1 MSVANANQ
9 SPEIEVDLNPEF
21 ISPPNHLK
29 TKLGGRSL
37 NFDAAAIARAES
49 ALAGMSTQFAD
60 WLDDEITKLEAAH
73 KLILTEGTGEKEME
87 AFYRH
92 AHDLKG
98 LGSTYGFPIVS
109 QFAAS
114 LTKLID
120 SPEARVK
127 APKQLLS
134 AHVNSIIAAVR
145 QKIKDT
151 NHPVGNALLAEL
163 TKQVAKYDSGN

>member
-1 MSVANANQ
+1 MSLANASQN
-9 SPEIEVDLNPEF
+9 PEIEVDENPEF
-21 ISPPNHLK
+21 ITPPNHLK

-60 WLDDEITKLEAAH
+60 WLDDEIAKIEAAH
-73 KLILTEGTGEKEME
+73 KVILAPGAGEKEME

-98 LGSTYGFPIVS
+98 LGSTYGYPIVS

-120 SPEARVK
+120 SPEARVR

-134 AHVNSIIAAVR
+134 AHVDSIIAAVR

-151 NHPVGNALLAEL
+151 NHPVGNALLTEL
-163 TKQVAKYDSGN
+163 TRQVAKYDAGS